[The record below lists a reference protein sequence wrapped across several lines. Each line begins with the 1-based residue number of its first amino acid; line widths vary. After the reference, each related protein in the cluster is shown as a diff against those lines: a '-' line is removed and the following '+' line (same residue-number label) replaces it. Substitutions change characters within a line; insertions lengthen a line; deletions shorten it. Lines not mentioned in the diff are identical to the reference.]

1 MNMFT
6 SALLNVDQFRP
17 KGNPIMTR
25 TTNGMR
31 ARVSTSNANVDLFG
45 SIGAMRG
52 KDVIPAFAAAY
63 AENKDYALRI
73 AQWVRDVRGGT
84 GERQIYRDI
93 LKWLEKNDREVL
105 LESNLLENATNLGR
119 FDDLLI
125 FDDAEIKQKAYGII
139 AKALDAGNGLAA
151 KWMPRKGPI
160 AVELRRAFDLTP
172 KQYRKILVG
181 LTNVVET
188 QMCAKNWNEIN
199 FSHVPSVAMS
209 KYLTAFHRNAPEE
222 MAAYKAALVRN
233 DGTAKVNAGAVY
245 PYDVV
250 KMVMPSYYG
259 AAADNV
265 VADEMWKALPNY
277 MNGAS
282 VLPMVDVSG
291 SMSCPAG
298 KDTSLTCLQVAL
310 SLGLYCSD
318 KTTSAFKD
326 VFMTFSANPEFVT
339 VRGTLAQKLD
349 QMNRSNWDMNTNLNR
364 AFEKLLAHSVSNRV
378 PAEDMPKIL
387 LILSDMQFDQCARFD
402 DSAQQMIRRK
412 YEDAGYEMPATVFWN
427 LNDRGNKPV
436 KFNDSG
442 VALVSGF
449 SPAIMKSIL
458 AADLDKFSPE
468 SIMLGTIGSDRY
480 NW

>member
-1 MNMFT
+1 M
-6 SALLNVDQFRP
+6 
-17 KGNPIMTR
+17 
-25 TTNGMR
+25 
-31 ARVSTSNANVDLFG
+31 
-45 SIGAMRG
+45 
-52 KDVIPAFAAAY
+52 
-63 AENKDYALRI
+63 
-73 AQWVRDVRGGT
+73 
-84 GERQIYRDI
+84 
-93 LKWLEKNDREVL
+93 
-105 LESNLLENATNLGR
+105 
-119 FDDLLI
+119 
-125 FDDAEIKQKAYGII
+125 
-139 AKALDAGNGLAA
+139 
-151 KWMPRKGPI
+151 
-160 AVELRRAFDLTP
+160 
-172 KQYRKILVG
+172 
-181 LTNVVET
+181 
-188 QMCAKNWNEIN
+188 
-199 FSHVPSVAMS
+199 
-209 KYLTAFHRNAPEE
+209 
-222 MAAYKAALVRN
+222 
-233 DGTAKVNAGAVY
+233 Y